1 VADQRR
7 DDSAHSLELES
18 LGLTLLGIM
27 LSIGVTVAIGVQG
40 PWWKRLLSGIA
51 TVVVLL
57 ALVGGLARPGRGPLA
72 RLARWLMRS

>member
-1 VADQRR
+1 VPDRSR
-7 DDSAHSLELES
+7 EDSARSLELES
-18 LGLTLLGIM
+18 LGLTLLGVM